1 MIYSSNYRGRFA
13 PSPTGSL
20 HFGSLTAAL
29 SSYLDAKH
37 HHGTWLVRMEDLDTP
52 RCVIGAADDILRTL
66 AAFGLHS
73 DEPVL
78 YQSQRTAA
86 YEAALQQLQTIGAIY
101 PCCCTR
107 KEIADSALYG
117 IDGQIYPGTCRNGI
131 PEGKE
136 GRAWRVN
143 TNFNLLR
150 HSRESGNPAI
160 QNAFF
165 SNPLDSRFHGI
176 TSDLSACGLSR
187 MASSS
192 INDESHNAVGV
203 ISFEDAL
210 QGHTS
215 QYLENEIGD
224 FVVKR
229 ADGLFAYQLAV
240 VVDDAFQGI
249 THIVRGADLLHSTP
263 RQIYLQRLLGLPTP
277 HYMHLPIAVNGQGEK
292 LSKQT
297 LAQAIGTDNV
307 VTALISV
314 LEFLQQQ
321 PPADLR
327 DGSVEEVL
335 NWAVANWRLE
345 QLKSVQKIPCEG

>member
-1 MIYSSNYRGRFA
+1 MQSSIQYRGRFA

-20 HFGSLTAAL
+20 HFGSLVAAVG
-29 SSYLDAKH
+29 SYLDAKH

-52 RCVIGAADDILRTL
+52 RCMSGAADDILRTL

-86 YEAALQQLQTIGAIY
+86 YEAALHQLQTLGALY

-107 KEIADSALYG
+107 KEITDSALHG
-117 IDGQIYPGTCRNGI
+117 IDGQIYPSTCRNGI
-131 PEGKE
+131 PEGRE
-136 GRAWRVN
+136 GRAWRVR
-143 TNFNLLR
+143 TDCLCR
-150 HSRESGNPAI
+150 HSR
-160 QNAFF
+160 
-165 SNPLDSRFHGI
+165 LR
-176 TSDLSACGLSR
+176 R
-187 MASSS
+187 
-192 INDESHNAVGV
+192 NDETPNAVGV
-203 ISFEDAL
+203 ISFEDVL

-215 QYLENEIGD
+215 QHLENEIGD

-240 VVDDAFQGI
+240 VADDAFQGI

-277 HYMHLPIAVNGQGEK
+277 HYMHLPIAVNAQGEK

-297 LAQAIGTDNV
+297 LAQAISTDCV
-307 VTALISV
+307 AATLISV

-321 PPADLR
+321 PPVELR
-327 DGSVEEVL
+327 DGSVEEIL
-335 NWAVANWRLE
+335 NWAVMNWRLE
-345 QLKSVQKIPCEG
+345 QLKGVQKITYEH

>member
-1 MIYSSNYRGRFA
+1 MQPSIPYRGRFA

-20 HFGSLTAAL
+20 HFGSLVAAVG
-29 SSYLDAKH
+29 SYLDAKH

-52 RCVIGAADDILRTL
+52 RCVAGAADDILRTL

-78 YQSQRTAA
+78 YQNQRTAA
-86 YEAALQQLQTIGAIY
+86 YEAALHQLQTIGAVY

-107 KEIADSALYG
+107 KEITDSALHG

-131 PEGKE
+131 PEGRQE
-136 GRAWRVN
+136 RAWRVR
-143 TNFNLLR
+143 TDYLCR

-165 SNPLDSRFHGI
+165 SNPLDSRFRG
-176 TSDLSACGLSR
+176 
-187 MASSS
+187 
-192 INDESHNAVGV
+192 NDETHNAVGV
-203 ISFEDAL
+203 ISFEDTL
-210 QGHTS
+210 QVQITQH
-215 QYLENEIGD
+215 LENEIGD

-240 VVDDAFQGI
+240 AVDDAFQGI

-263 RQIYLQRLLGLPTP
+263 RQIYLQRLLELPTP
-277 HYMHLPIAVNGQGEK
+277 HYMHLPIAVNAQGEK

-297 LAQAIGTDNV
+297 LAQAIGTNNV
-307 VTALISV
+307 VATLLSV

-321 PPADLR
+321 PPVELR
-327 DGSVEEVL
+327 DESVEKIL

-345 QLKSVQKIPCEG
+345 QLKNVRQIAA